1 MYVEKE
7 EWERE
12 KKEEEEEKGK
22 AIERKKLINHTTK
35 KWEAVNSI
43 MSTQFCDLWK
53 LKALCEWRSR

>member
-1 MYVEKE
+1 VHIKQQ

-43 MSTQFCDLWK
+43 MSAQFCDL
-53 LKALCEWRSR
+53 